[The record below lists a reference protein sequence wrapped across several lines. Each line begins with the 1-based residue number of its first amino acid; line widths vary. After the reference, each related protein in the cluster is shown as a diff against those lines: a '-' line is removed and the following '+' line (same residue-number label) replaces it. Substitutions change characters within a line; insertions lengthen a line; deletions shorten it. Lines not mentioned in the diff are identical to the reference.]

1 MTLFPQ
7 FSDSFYVEDDKDI
20 LKLMEYTYS
29 KNITINQSFWLE
41 ADIDARFKAGDQSVM
56 SELYGSMPGF
66 NRRQFTFNRIRRVVN
81 MVCGYQR
88 QHRKSTVVT
97 PIEERGQK
105 TADQFT
111 KLMYHINNRGSVYET
126 LSEAYEGAI
135 TSGMNLIGIWNDF
148 RTDPVSGDIAISNL
162 SYNGY
167 LIDPFFQSMD
177 LSDCNNIWT
186 RRYLSKSQVS
196 MLLPDRKEELRGVAN
211 LDTRDGKFQFQPE
224 SYNYANQN
232 LMTYD
237 EFWYLSS
244 RKQLLLVDVET
255 GETTE
260 WRGQDEDLAE
270 FMKMYPNVV
279 TLNQEIPT
287 TKLAIVV
294 QGKVMYHGPNP
305 LGIDR
310 YPFAPVWAYYE
321 PHLSQPFSLRVQGVV
336 RGLRDAQYLFNHR
349 RRVEL
354 DILESQVNS
363 GWIYKENALVNPKD
377 VFMSGQGRG
386 LAIKAEAQITDVQ
399 KIMPSDIPPSMIQ
412 LSELLG
418 QEISQIS
425 GVNEELLGS
434 AEDDKAGILSML
446 RQGAGLTTLQTLFDN
461 LDRAQKLIGNIQI
474 EIIQANWTPGKIQ
487 RIIGE
492 EPSPEFYNR
501 AFGKYDAI
509 VEEAPLTST
518 QKQMALRQAFY
529 LKELGI
535 PIPTSYLIENM
546 NIPDKDKLMEQIAQ
560 AEQAQAQQ
568 QQRME
573 ALQMQQMQVDAET
586 KLSYSEAQHSL
597 AYERINKTKLDAA
610 LSEERKQ
617 RAEEDRTGA
626 VLNLIKAAK
635 EIQEM
640 DLGNIERA
648 LGIVHQ
654 VSGAEE
660 IHNKQHEI
668 QQHLEQKAQ
677 EHQQQ
682 QEMLQQQAQQQQRQ
696 QSQQQQNTQPQP
708 QQPQM

>member
-7 FSDSFYVEDDKDI
+7 FSDSFYVDDDKDI

-41 ADIDARFKAGDQSVM
+41 ADVDARFKAGDQSVM
-56 SELYGSMPGF
+56 SELYGSLPGF
-66 NRRQFTFNRIRRVVN
+66 TRRQLTFNRIRRVIN
-81 MVCGYQR
+81 MVSGYQR
-88 QHRKSTVVT
+88 QHRKSTVVS
-97 PIEERGQK
+97 PRDERGQK
-105 TADQFT
+105 TSDQFT
-111 KLMYHINNRGSVYET
+111 KLMYHINNRGNVYET
-126 LSEAYEGAI
+126 ISEAFDGAI
-135 TSGMNLIGIWNDF
+135 TSGMNLLGVWNDF

-186 RRYLSKSQVS
+186 RRYLSRSQVD
-196 MLLPDRKEELRGVAN
+196 MLLPDRKEELSYVEN

-224 SYNYANQN
+224 AYNYANQN
-232 LMTYD
+232 LRTYD

-260 WRGQDEDLAE
+260 WRGQDDDLAD
-270 FMKMYPNVV
+270 FMHMYPNVV
-279 TLNQEIPT
+279 KLNQEIPT

-294 QGKVMYHGPNP
+294 NGRVMYHGPNP

-321 PHLSQPFSLRVQGVV
+321 PHLCQPFSLRCQGIV
-336 RGLRDAQYLFNHR
+336 RGLRDAQYFFNHR
-349 RRVEL
+349 RRIEL
-354 DILESQVNS
+354 SILESQVNS
-363 GWIYKENALVNPKD
+363 GWKYKENALVNPKD
-377 VFMSGQGRG
+377 IFMSGQGKG
-386 LAIKAEAQITDVQ
+386 LALKAEAQMSDVE
-399 KIMPSDIPPSMIQ
+399 KILPADLPPSMIQ

-474 EIIQANWTPGKIQ
+474 EIIQANWTPGKVA

-492 EPSPEFYNR
+492 EPTPEFYNR

-518 QKQMALRQAFY
+518 QKQLALRQALY
-529 LKELGI
+529 LKEIGI
-535 PIPTSYLIENM
+535 PVPTSYLIENM
-546 NIPDKDKLMEQIAQ
+546 SIPDKDKLIEQISQ
-560 AEQAQAQQ
+560 NEQAAAQQ

-597 AYERINKTKLDAA
+597 AYERINKTKLDSA

-626 VLNLIKAAK
+626 ILNLLKAAK

-640 DLGNIERA
+640 DLGNIEKA
-648 LGIVHQ
+648 LGIVHH
-654 VSGAEE
+654 VSASEE
-660 IHNKQHEI
+660 IHHQQHEI
-668 QQHLEQKAQ
+668 QQHLEQKARD
-677 EHQQQ
+677 HQQQ
-682 QEMLQQQAQQQQRQ
+682 QEMLQQQQM
-696 QSQQQQNTQPQP
+696 QP
-708 QQPQM
+708 QQNQQLQPQV